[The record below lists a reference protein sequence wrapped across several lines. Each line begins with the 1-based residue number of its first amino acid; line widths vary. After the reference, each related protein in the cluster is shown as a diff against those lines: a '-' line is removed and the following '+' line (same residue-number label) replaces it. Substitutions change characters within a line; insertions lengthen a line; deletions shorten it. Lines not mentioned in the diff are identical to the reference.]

1 MKNHIKVPI
10 QILSLCL
17 LLQVLIACEE
27 LVTEPTPIPPKP
39 FFSFMYNGKEYNSG
53 GHEINDGDWAAGF
66 DEEWLVRGDGSIW
79 INRPDIFG
87 GVISYGDSNCTFLR
101 PVHNDLNLFDC
112 DLTTD
117 SAAVDSTAV
126 YFYKSGN
133 KSYTLDNCVTKT
145 FPDFLWGTT
154 ITQKFCIQNGTFD
167 LELINNQNKI
177 ILITNGKYR
186 FYKKTR

>member
-1 MKNHIKVPI
+1 MKNHIKVPV
-10 QILSLCL
+10 QILFLCA

-27 LVTEPTPIPPKP
+27 FVNEPTPIPPQP

-53 GHEINDGDWAAGF
+53 GYVINADWAQGF
-66 DEEWLVRGDGSIW
+66 EQEWSVRGDGSFW

-87 GVISYGDSNCTFLR
+87 GLISYGDSNCAFLM
-101 PVHNDLNLFDC
+101 PVHNDLDLFDC

-117 SAAVDSTAV
+117 IAAVDSTAV

-133 KSYTLDNCVTKT
+133 KSYTLDNCVTKEFYDFFT
-145 FPDFLWGTT
+145 GKMDPD
-154 ITQKFCIQNGTFD
+154 KFCTQNGTFD

-177 ILITNGKYR
+177 ILITNGKYGFNR
-186 FYKKTR
+186 EIR